1 MPPPLLLRPEEELLD
16 WEPDEP
22 DGMDA
27 PEDPLRPDEDE
38 DGIEDELPLEPDDPL
53 GIDEGDDGE
62 GMEEEDC
69 WLGQPPIRNADTALT
84 AVICVA
90 TTSSRL
96 RA

>member
-1 MPPPLLLRPEEELLD
+1 V
-16 WEPDEP
+16 
-22 DGMDA
+22 DA
-27 PEDPLRPDEDE
+27 PEDPLRPDEE
-38 DGIEDELPLEPDDPL
+38 DGIEEELPLEPDELL

-62 GMEEEDC
+62 GIDEEDC

-96 RA
+96 RAW